1 MNACRCACGT
11 VASSGQWR
19 GARHTFTSKSHGND
33 SEPPCAVPCRCRT
46 ASVVIA
52 STASGSTCHAVTVT
66 VRPSARPTTASSS
79 AGRIEARPSASIGST
94 LIRTPSSTRRTRVQ
108 CRVSFVNAFVFFGPL
123 DGPGR
128 PPADIARV
136 GNVSAP
142 ASGPDPSRL
151 RIGDT
156 ERNSAM
162 DALSEHLGK
171 GRIDLDEFG
180 TRSAQITQARTVA
193 ELRALFAD
201 LPPPHPTL
209 PGPAAPAI
217 RPATPA
223 VPRGASPERPNDTR
237 TPAQRGAAVLLAAS
251 GIISLLLFFVL
262 KTWLVFL
269 IPALIAVAT
278 SALWG
283 SDWRRRY

>member
-1 MNACRCACGT
+1 
-11 VASSGQWR
+11 
-19 GARHTFTSKSHGND
+19 
-33 SEPPCAVPCRCRT
+33 
-46 ASVVIA
+46 
-52 STASGSTCHAVTVT
+52 
-66 VRPSARPTTASSS
+66 
-79 AGRIEARPSASIGST
+79 
-94 LIRTPSSTRRTRVQ
+94 
-108 CRVSFVNAFVFFGPL
+108 
-123 DGPGR
+123 
-128 PPADIARV
+128 
-136 GNVSAP
+136 
-142 ASGPDPSRL
+142 
-151 RIGDT
+151 
-156 ERNSAM
+156 M

-201 LPPPHPTL
+201 LPTPHPTL

-223 VPRGASPERPNDTR
+223 VPPGASPERPNDTR

-283 SDWRRRY
+283 SDWRNRS